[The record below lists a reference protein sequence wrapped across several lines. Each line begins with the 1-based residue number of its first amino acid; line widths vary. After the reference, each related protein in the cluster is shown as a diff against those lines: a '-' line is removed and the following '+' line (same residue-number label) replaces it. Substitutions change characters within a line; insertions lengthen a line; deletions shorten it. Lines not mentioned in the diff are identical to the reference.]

1 MIPQSF
7 EYHAPKTLAEAS
19 ALVAQFGSDG
29 KVLAGGHSLVPMMK
43 LRLAAPKHLIDITR
57 VGELSYIRPVGDDG
71 AKIEIGALT
80 THYQIESSELLK
92 ARCPLM
98 PEAAREIGDAQVR
111 NKGTLGGSLAHAD
124 PAGDWPAVVVALDA
138 EIHAVSARGERWIA
152 ARDFFLDLLTT
163 SLASDEILT
172 AVRVPSFPA
181 SAGDAYVKLH
191 QPASGFAVVGVA
203 ARVALDEKG
212 AVGHA
217 GVGIT
222 GVGPK
227 AYRAAAVESALVGKS
242 PTAKRLEEAA
252 AHAADG
258 IQANSDLYA
267 SAEYRAHLARVYTRR
282 ALERAVERASG
293 K

>member
-1 MIPQSF
+1 MIPQPF
-7 EYHAPKTLAEAS
+7 EYHAPKTLAEAQS
-19 ALVAQFGSDG
+19 LVAQFGADG

-43 LRLAAPKHLIDITR
+43 LRLAAPRHLIDITR
-57 VGELSYIRPVGDDG
+57 VAELSYIRPVGDDG

-92 ARCPLM
+92 AKCPLM

-111 NKGTLGGSLAHAD
+111 NRGTLGGSLAHAD
-124 PAGDWPAVVVALDA
+124 PAGDWPAVAVALDA
-138 EIHAVSARGERWIA
+138 EIRAVSGRGERWIA
-152 ARDFFLDLLTT
+152 ARDFFVDLLTT
-163 SLASDEILT
+163 SLALDEILA
-172 AVRVPSFPA
+172 AVRVPALPA
-181 SAGDAYVKLH
+181 QAGDAYLKLH

-212 AVGHA
+212 AVGEA
-217 GVGIT
+217 RVGIT

-227 AYRAAAVESALVGKS
+227 AYRASGVEAALAGKS

-258 IQANSDLYA
+258 VQANSDLYA
-267 SAEYRAHLARVYTRR
+267 SAEYRAHLTRVYTRR
-282 ALERAVERASG
+282 ALEKAVERASG

>member
-7 EYHAPKTLAEAS
+7 EYHAPKTLTEATR
-19 ALVAQFGSDG
+19 LVAEFGPDG

-43 LRLAAPKHLIDITR
+43 LRLAAPKHLIDIT
-57 VGELSYIRPVGDDG
+57 PVGDDG

-92 ARCPLM
+92 AKCPLM

-111 NKGTLGGSLAHAD
+111 NRGTLGGSLAHAD
-124 PAGDWPAVVVALDA
+124 PAGDWPAVAVALDA
-138 EIHAVSARGERWIA
+138 EIRAASGRGERWIA
-152 ARDFFLDLLTT
+152 ARDFFVDLLTT
-163 SLASDEILT
+163 SLASDEILA
-172 AVRVPSFPA
+172 AVRVPTLPA
-181 SAGDAYVKLH
+181 KAGDAYLKLH

-203 ARVALDEKG
+203 VRVALDEKG
-212 AVGHA
+212 ALGEA
-217 GVGIT
+217 RVGIT

-227 AYRAAAVESALVGKS
+227 AYRASGVEAALAGKS
-242 PTAKRLEEAA
+242 ATAKRLEEAA

-258 IQANSDLYA
+258 VQANSDLYA